1 MNRVLYTA
9 FAVVFMFG
17 AEAQAGKPDTDKC
30 TGCHGLDGR
39 SNQPDMPN
47 IAGQKKNYL
56 IKALQDFRIGERRHL
71 MMNFLARS
79 MSDEEI
85 EDYASYY
92 AGFE

>member
-1 MNRVLYTA
+1 MFKVFCVMCVFA
-9 FAVVFMFG
+9 FLAA
-17 AEAQAGKPDTDKC
+17 AEAHAATPDTDKC

-47 IAGQKKNYL
+47 IAGQKKRYL
-56 IKALQDFRIGERRHL
+56 IKALQDFRLGERRHL

-85 EDYASYY
+85 EDYAAYY

>member
-1 MNRVLYTA
+1 MNRIIC
-9 FAVVFMFG
+9 VVFALGFLVG
-17 AEAQAGKPDTDKC
+17 SEAQADKPDTDKC

-47 IAGQKKNYL
+47 IAGQKKKYL
-56 IKALQDFRIGERRHL
+56 IKALQDFRIGDRHHL

-79 MSDEEI
+79 MSDQEI
-85 EDYASYY
+85 EDYAAYY